1 MKNSPFN
8 DQAIVKPAR
17 TNGQILQVHSVFWT
31 LQGEGPFSGHPAV
44 FLRLAGCNLQCP
56 FCDTEYTEG
65 ARGLSLAAIMDE
77 IEQTRPHSSR
87 GRKLLV
93 ITGGEPFRQNLGPLM
108 NEATDMGWHVQ
119 VETHGVL
126 LPQELSTIQAAVH
139 RKELTIVISPK
150 TARVSADL
158 ATVAHAF
165 KYVLSADSV
174 NPDDGLPYFALGNKC
189 SPYVARPPADW
200 GDLPVYVHPMD
211 AKDTATNKANLQ
223 AAADSCM
230 KFGYICGTQLHKAI
244 GLE

>member
-1 MKNSPFN
+1 MNIPIN
-8 DQAIVKPAR
+8 TQTIVKPVR
-17 TNGQILQVHSVFWT
+17 SNGQILQVHSAFWT

-44 FLRLAGCNLQCP
+44 FLRLAGCNLMCP

-65 ARGLSLAAIMDE
+65 VRGMPVRETAQL
-77 IEQTRPHSSR
+77 IEDTRPLTSR

-93 ITGGEPFRQNLGPLM
+93 ITGGEPFRQNLGPLINDM
-108 NEATDMGWHVQ
+108 TDDGWHVQ
-119 VETHGVL
+119 IETNGVL
-126 LPQELSTIQAAVH
+126 LPQDFDTIKAAVH

-158 ATVAHAF
+158 VEHAAAF

-174 NPDDGLPYFALGNKC
+174 NPADGLPYFALGNKC

-200 GDLPVYVHPMD
+200 GDLPVYVNPMD
-211 AKDTATNKANLQ
+211 AKDFAVNHDNLLATAA
-223 AAADSCM
+223 SCM
-230 KFGYICGTQLHKAI
+230 KHGYIMGCQLHKLI